1 MKLRRVPRRS
11 AGSLSAVD
19 GSVVRVGV
27 LGCGTVGASL
37 VALVERQNATIH
49 ARTGLS
55 LEISRI
61 AVRDL
66 SRSRPINI
74 ENAVF
79 TSDAMA
85 VATDPSID
93 VIVEVM
99 GGISPARELLLAAL
113 AAGKPVITANK
124 ALLAAH
130 GSELFAAAEAAGV
143 DLLFEAAVAGGIPFI
158 RPLRESLLAEPVLRV
173 MGIMNGTTNY
183 ILTRMSE
190 AGADYSEAL
199 AEAQSLGYAEADPTA
214 DVEGHDAAAKIAIVA
229 SIAFGAEV
237 TGADVECEGISKITA
252 DDIAFA
258 ARHGYSVKL
267 LAIAERFSAPN
278 GDELSAR
285 VHPCLVPNAHP
296 LAAVRDSF
304 NAVFV
309 QGEAVG
315 DLMFYGRGAG
325 GDPTAS
331 AVLGDLV
338 DAAVNLQSGAHASL
352 GAFAPMTIRPSSQL
366 EAAWYLSLRVD
377 DRSGVLAAIAGV
389 FGEHGVSIDSMEQ
402 HSLSGPDDAANEARI
417 DLIIHPALQS
427 DVRATLDA
435 LGVLDSVR
443 SIGSTIRVLVEAD
456 R

>member
-1 MKLRRVPRRS
+1 
-11 AGSLSAVD
+11 VD
-19 GSVVRVGV
+19 GSVIRVGV

-37 VALVERQNATIH
+37 IALVDRQNATIQ

-55 LEISRI
+55 LEISQI

-66 SRSRPINI
+66 SRVRPVGVDG
-74 ENAVF
+74 AAF
-79 TSDAMA
+79 TTDAMA

-99 GGISPARELLLAAL
+99 GGISPARELILAAL

-130 GSELFAAAEAAGV
+130 GSELFAAAEVGGV
-143 DLLFEAAVAGGIPFI
+143 DLLFEASVAGGIPFI
-158 RPLRESLLAEPVLRV
+158 RPLRESLLAEPVVRV

-183 ILTRMSE
+183 ILTRMTE

-199 AEAQSLGYAEADPTA
+199 AEAQELGYAEADPTA

-237 TGADVECEGISKITA
+237 TSADVQCEGISKVTA

-258 ARHGYSVKL
+258 KRHGYAIKL
-267 LAIAERFSAPN
+267 LAIAERFSDSI

-352 GAFAPMTIRPSSQL
+352 GAFAPMAFRSGEQL
-366 EAAWYLSLRVD
+366 EASWYLSLCVD

-389 FGEHGVSIDSMEQ
+389 FAEHGVSIDSMEQ
-402 HSLSGPDDAANEARI
+402 HSLSGPDDIADEARI
-417 DLIIHPALQS
+417 DLIIHPATEH

-435 LGVLDSVR
+435 LGALESVR
-443 SIGSTIRVLVEAD
+443 SIGSTIRVLVEGD

>member
-1 MKLRRVPRRS
+1 MKLRRGPWRS

-402 HSLSGPDDAANEARI
+402 HSLSGPEDAANEARI

>member
-1 MKLRRVPRRS
+1 VKLRRVPWRS
-11 AGSLSAVD
+11 ADSLSAVD

-37 VALVERQNATIH
+37 IALVHRQNATIH

-66 SRSRPINI
+66 SLSRPINV

-113 AAGKPVITANK
+113 GAGKPVITANK

-190 AGADYSEAL
+190 AGADYSDAL

-267 LAIAERFSAPN
+267 LAIAERFSGPN

-427 DVRATLDA
+427 DVRSTLDA

>member
-1 MKLRRVPRRS
+1 MKLRRGPWRS

>member
-1 MKLRRVPRRS
+1 
-11 AGSLSAVD
+11 VD

-37 VALVERQNATIH
+37 IALVHRQNATIH

-66 SRSRPINI
+66 SLSRPINV

-113 AAGKPVITANK
+113 GAGKPVITANK

-190 AGADYSEAL
+190 AGADYSDAL

-267 LAIAERFSAPN
+267 LAIAERFSGPN

-352 GAFAPMTIRPSSQL
+352 GAFVSMTIRPSDQL

-417 DLIIHPALQS
+417 DLIIHPASQS
-427 DVRATLDA
+427 DVRSTLDA

>member
-1 MKLRRVPRRS
+1 MKLRRGPWRS

-55 LEISRI
+55 IEISRI

-352 GAFAPMTIRPSSQL
+352 GAFAPMTIRPSSEL

>member
-1 MKLRRVPRRS
+1 MKLRRGPWRS

-55 LEISRI
+55 IEISRI

-66 SRSRPINI
+66 SRSRPINV

>member
-1 MKLRRVPRRS
+1 
-11 AGSLSAVD
+11 VD

-37 VALVERQNATIH
+37 VALVHRQNATIH

-66 SRSRPINI
+66 SLSRPINV
-74 ENAVF
+74 ENSVF

-190 AGADYSEAL
+190 AGADYSDAL

-267 LAIAERFSAPN
+267 LAIAERFSGPN

-427 DVRATLDA
+427 DVRSTLDA

>member
-1 MKLRRVPRRS
+1 M
-11 AGSLSAVD
+11 D

-252 DDIAFA
+252 EDIAFA

-309 QGEAVG
+309 QGEAAG

-402 HSLSGPDDAANEARI
+402 HSLSGPEDAANEARI

>member
-1 MKLRRVPRRS
+1 MKLRRGPWRS

-252 DDIAFA
+252 EDIAFA

-309 QGEAVG
+309 QGEAAG

-402 HSLSGPDDAANEARI
+402 HSLSGPEDAANEARI

>member
-1 MKLRRVPRRS
+1 MKLRRGPWRS

-66 SRSRPINI
+66 SRSRPINV

-252 DDIAFA
+252 EDIAFA

>member
-1 MKLRRVPRRS
+1 M
-11 AGSLSAVD
+11 
-19 GSVVRVGV
+19 
-27 LGCGTVGASL
+27 GASL
-37 VALVERQNATIH
+37 VALVHRQNATIH

-66 SRSRPINI
+66 SRSRPINV

-113 AAGKPVITANK
+113 GAGKPVITANK

-190 AGADYSEAL
+190 AGADYSDAL

-267 LAIAERFSAPN
+267 LAIAERFSGPN

-427 DVRATLDA
+427 DVRSTLDA

>member
-1 MKLRRVPRRS
+1 MKLRRVPWRS
-11 AGSLSAVD
+11 ADSLSAVD

-37 VALVERQNATIH
+37 VALVHRQNATIH

-66 SRSRPINI
+66 SRSRPINV
-74 ENAVF
+74 ENSVF

-113 AAGKPVITANK
+113 GAGKPVITANK

-190 AGADYSEAL
+190 AGADYSDAL

-267 LAIAERFSAPN
+267 LAIAERFSGPN

-402 HSLSGPDDAANEARI
+402 HSLSGPDDAADEARI

-427 DVRATLDA
+427 DVRSTLDA
-435 LGVLDSVR
+435 LGVLDSVQ

>member
-1 MKLRRVPRRS
+1 MKLRRVPWRS
-11 AGSLSAVD
+11 ADSLSAVD

-37 VALVERQNATIH
+37 VALVHRQNATIH

-66 SRSRPINI
+66 SRSRPINV
-74 ENAVF
+74 ENSVF

-113 AAGKPVITANK
+113 GAGKPVITANK

-190 AGADYSEAL
+190 AGADYSDAL

-267 LAIAERFSAPN
+267 LAIAERLSGPD

-389 FGEHGVSIDSMEQ
+389 FGEHSVSIDSMEQ

-427 DVRATLDA
+427 DVRSTLDA

>member
-1 MKLRRVPRRS
+1 
-11 AGSLSAVD
+11 VD

-37 VALVERQNATIH
+37 VALVHRQNATIH

-66 SRSRPINI
+66 SQSRPINV
-74 ENAVF
+74 ENSVF

-113 AAGKPVITANK
+113 GAGKPVITANK
-124 ALLAAH
+124 ALLAAY

-190 AGADYSEAL
+190 AGADYSDAL

-267 LAIAERFSAPN
+267 LAIAERFSGPN

-427 DVRATLDA
+427 DVRSTLDA

>member
-1 MKLRRVPRRS
+1 M
-11 AGSLSAVD
+11 D

-37 VALVERQNATIH
+37 VALVHRQNATIH

-66 SRSRPINI
+66 SRSRPINV
-74 ENAVF
+74 ENSVF

-113 AAGKPVITANK
+113 GAGKPVITANK

-190 AGADYSEAL
+190 AGADYSDAL

-267 LAIAERFSAPN
+267 LAIAERFSGPD

-427 DVRATLDA
+427 DVRSTLDA

>member
-1 MKLRRVPRRS
+1 
-11 AGSLSAVD
+11 
-19 GSVVRVGV
+19 
-27 LGCGTVGASL
+27 
-37 VALVERQNATIH
+37 
-49 ARTGLS
+49 
-55 LEISRI
+55 
-61 AVRDL
+61 
-66 SRSRPINI
+66 
-74 ENAVF
+74 
-79 TSDAMA
+79 
-85 VATDPSID
+85 
-93 VIVEVM
+93 
-99 GGISPARELLLAAL
+99 
-113 AAGKPVITANK
+113 
-124 ALLAAH
+124 
-130 GSELFAAAEAAGV
+130 V

-190 AGADYSEAL
+190 AGADYSDAL

-267 LAIAERFSAPN
+267 LAIAERFSGPN

-352 GAFAPMTIRPSSQL
+352 GAFVSMTIRPSDQL

-417 DLIIHPALQS
+417 DLIIHPASQS
-427 DVRATLDA
+427 DVRSTLDA

>member
-1 MKLRRVPRRS
+1 
-11 AGSLSAVD
+11 
-19 GSVVRVGV
+19 
-27 LGCGTVGASL
+27 VGASL

-66 SRSRPINI
+66 SRSRPINV

-158 RPLRESLLAEPVLRV
+158 RPLRESLLAEPVLRI

-267 LAIAERFSAPN
+267 LAIAERFSTPN

>member
-1 MKLRRVPRRS
+1 MKLRRGRWRS
-11 AGSLSAVD
+11 ADSLSAVD

-37 VALVERQNATIH
+37 IALVHRQNATIH

-66 SRSRPINI
+66 SLSRPINV

-113 AAGKPVITANK
+113 GAGKPVITANK

-190 AGADYSEAL
+190 AGADYSDAL

-267 LAIAERFSAPN
+267 LAIAERFSGPN

-427 DVRATLDA
+427 DVRSTLDA

>member
-1 MKLRRVPRRS
+1 M
-11 AGSLSAVD
+11 D
-19 GSVVRVGV
+19 GSVIRVGV

-37 VALVERQNATIH
+37 IALVDRQNATIQ

-55 LEISRI
+55 LEISQI

-66 SRSRPINI
+66 SRVRPVGVDG
-74 ENAVF
+74 AAF
-79 TSDAMA
+79 TTDAMA

-99 GGISPARELLLAAL
+99 GGISPARELILAAL

-130 GSELFAAAEAAGV
+130 GSELFAAAEVGGV
-143 DLLFEAAVAGGIPFI
+143 DLLFEASVAGGIPFI
-158 RPLRESLLAEPVLRV
+158 RPLRESLLAEPVVRV

-183 ILTRMSE
+183 ILTRMTE

-199 AEAQSLGYAEADPTA
+199 AEAQELGYAEADPTA

-237 TGADVECEGISKITA
+237 TSADVQCEGISKVTA

-258 ARHGYSVKL
+258 KRHGYAIKL
-267 LAIAERFSAPN
+267 LAIAERFSDSI

-352 GAFAPMTIRPSSQL
+352 GAFAPMAFRSGEQL
-366 EAAWYLSLRVD
+366 EASWYLSLCVD

-389 FGEHGVSIDSMEQ
+389 FAEHGVSIDSMEQ
-402 HSLSGPDDAANEARI
+402 HSLSGPDDIADEARI
-417 DLIIHPALQS
+417 DLIIHPATEH

-435 LGVLDSVR
+435 LGALESVR
-443 SIGSTIRVLVEAD
+443 SIGSTIRVLVEGD

>member
-1 MKLRRVPRRS
+1 MKLRRGPWRS

-55 LEISRI
+55 IEISRI

>member
-1 MKLRRVPRRS
+1 M
-11 AGSLSAVD
+11 D

-66 SRSRPINI
+66 SRSRPIKI

-237 TGADVECEGISKITA
+237 IGADVECEGISKITA

-267 LAIAERFSAPN
+267 LAIAERFSTPN

-389 FGEHGVSIDSMEQ
+389 FGEYGVSIDSMEQ

-427 DVRATLDA
+427 DVRSTLDA

>member
-1 MKLRRVPRRS
+1 M
-11 AGSLSAVD
+11 D
-19 GSVVRVGV
+19 GSVIRVGV

-37 VALVERQNATIH
+37 IALVDRQNSTIQ

-55 LEISRI
+55 IEISRI

-66 SRSRPINI
+66 SRVRPVGVDG
-74 ENAVF
+74 AAF
-79 TSDAMA
+79 TTDAMA

-99 GGISPARELLLAAL
+99 GGISPARELILAAL

-124 ALLAAH
+124 ALLAVH
-130 GSELFAAAEAAGV
+130 GSELFAAAEAGGV
-143 DLLFEAAVAGGIPFI
+143 DLLFEASVAGGIPFI
-158 RPLRESLLAEPVLRV
+158 RPLRESLLAEPVVRV

-183 ILTRMSE
+183 ILTRMTE

-199 AEAQSLGYAEADPTA
+199 AEAQALGYAEADPTA

-237 TGADVECEGISKITA
+237 TSADVQCEGISKVTA

-258 ARHGYSVKL
+258 NRHGYAIKL
-267 LAIAERFSAPN
+267 LAIAERFSDST

-352 GAFAPMTIRPSSQL
+352 GAFAPM
-366 EAAWYLSLRVD
+366 AF
-377 DRSGVLAAIAGV
+377 RSGVLAAIAGV
-389 FGEHGVSIDSMEQ
+389 FAEHGVSIDSMEQ
-402 HSLSGPDDAANEARI
+402 HSLSGADDVADEARI
-417 DLIIHPALQS
+417 DLIIHPATEH

-435 LGVLDSVR
+435 LGALESVR
-443 SIGSTIRVLVEAD
+443 SIGSTIRVLVEGD

>member
-1 MKLRRVPRRS
+1 
-11 AGSLSAVD
+11 VD
-19 GSVVRVGV
+19 GSVIRVGV

-37 VALVERQNATIH
+37 IALVDRQNATIQ

-55 LEISRI
+55 LEISQI

-66 SRSRPINI
+66 SRVRPVGVDG
-74 ENAVF
+74 AAF
-79 TSDAMA
+79 TTDAMA

-99 GGISPARELLLAAL
+99 GGISPARELILAAL

-130 GSELFAAAEAAGV
+130 GSELFAAAEAGGV
-143 DLLFEAAVAGGIPFI
+143 DLLFEASVAGGIPFI
-158 RPLRESLLAEPVLRV
+158 RPLRESLLAEPVVRV

-183 ILTRMSE
+183 ILTRMTE
-190 AGADYSEAL
+190 AGADYADAL
-199 AEAQSLGYAEADPTA
+199 AEAQELGYAEADPTA

-237 TGADVECEGISKITA
+237 TSADVQCEGISKVTA

-258 ARHGYSVKL
+258 KRHGYAIKL
-267 LAIAERFSAPN
+267 LAIAERFSDLN
-278 GDELSAR
+278 GEELSAR
-285 VHPCLVPNAHP
+285 VHPCLVPNSHP

-352 GAFAPMTIRPSSQL
+352 GAFAPMAFRSGEQL
-366 EAAWYLSLRVD
+366 EASWYLSLCVD

-389 FGEHGVSIDSMEQ
+389 FAEHGVSIDSMEQ
-402 HSLSGPDDAANEARI
+402 HSLSGPDDIADEARI
-417 DLIIHPALQS
+417 DLIIHPAS
-427 DVRATLDA
+427 EHDVRATLDA
-435 LGVLDSVR
+435 LGALESVR
-443 SIGSTIRVLVEAD
+443 SIGSTIRVLVEGD

>member
-1 MKLRRVPRRS
+1 
-11 AGSLSAVD
+11 
-19 GSVVRVGV
+19 
-27 LGCGTVGASL
+27 VGASL

-66 SRSRPINI
+66 SRSRPINV

-124 ALLAAH
+124 SLLAAH

-267 LAIAERFSAPN
+267 LAIAERFSTPN

>member
-1 MKLRRVPRRS
+1 
-11 AGSLSAVD
+11 
-19 GSVVRVGV
+19 
-27 LGCGTVGASL
+27 
-37 VALVERQNATIH
+37 
-49 ARTGLS
+49 
-55 LEISRI
+55 
-61 AVRDL
+61 
-66 SRSRPINI
+66 
-74 ENAVF
+74 
-79 TSDAMA
+79 
-85 VATDPSID
+85 
-93 VIVEVM
+93 
-99 GGISPARELLLAAL
+99 
-113 AAGKPVITANK
+113 
-124 ALLAAH
+124 
-130 GSELFAAAEAAGV
+130 
-143 DLLFEAAVAGGIPFI
+143 
-158 RPLRESLLAEPVLRV
+158 
-173 MGIMNGTTNY
+173 MNGTTNY

-267 LAIAERFSAPN
+267 LAIAERFSTSN

-427 DVRATLDA
+427 DVRSTLDA

>member
-1 MKLRRVPRRS
+1 M
-11 AGSLSAVD
+11 D

-37 VALVERQNATIH
+37 VALVHRQNATIH

-66 SRSRPINI
+66 SRSRPINV

-113 AAGKPVITANK
+113 GAGKPVITANK

-190 AGADYSEAL
+190 AGADYSDAL

-267 LAIAERFSAPN
+267 LAIAERFSGPD

-352 GAFAPMTIRPSSQL
+352 GAFVPMAIRPSGQL

-417 DLIIHPALQS
+417 DLIIHPASQS

-443 SIGSTIRVLVEAD
+443 SIGSTIRVLIEAD

>member
-1 MKLRRVPRRS
+1 MKLRRVPWRS
-11 AGSLSAVD
+11 ADSLSAVD

-37 VALVERQNATIH
+37 VALVHRQNATIH

-66 SRSRPINI
+66 SRSRPINV

-79 TSDAMA
+79 TSDVMA

-113 AAGKPVITANK
+113 GAGKPVITANK

-190 AGADYSEAL
+190 AGADYSDAL

-267 LAIAERFSAPN
+267 LAIAERFSGPN

-427 DVRATLDA
+427 DVRSTLDA

>member
-1 MKLRRVPRRS
+1 MKLRRGPWRS

-158 RPLRESLLAEPVLRV
+158 RPLRESLLAEPVLRI

>member
-1 MKLRRVPRRS
+1 MKLRRGPWRS

-66 SRSRPINI
+66 SRSRPINV

-124 ALLAAH
+124 ALLAAY

-258 ARHGYSVKL
+258 TRHGYSVKL

-427 DVRATLDA
+427 DVRSTLDA

>member
-1 MKLRRVPRRS
+1 
-11 AGSLSAVD
+11 
-19 GSVVRVGV
+19 
-27 LGCGTVGASL
+27 VGASL
-37 VALVERQNATIH
+37 VALVHRQNATIH

-66 SRSRPINI
+66 SRSRPINV

-113 AAGKPVITANK
+113 GAGKPVITANK

-190 AGADYSEAL
+190 AGADYSDAL

-267 LAIAERFSAPN
+267 LAIAERFSGPN

-427 DVRATLDA
+427 DVRSTLDA

>member
-1 MKLRRVPRRS
+1 MKLRRGPWRS

-55 LEISRI
+55 IEISRI

-66 SRSRPINI
+66 SRSRPINV

-258 ARHGYSVKL
+258 TRHGYSVKL

>member
-1 MKLRRVPRRS
+1 MKLRRGPWRS

-55 LEISRI
+55 IEISRI

-66 SRSRPINI
+66 SRSRPINV

-252 DDIAFA
+252 EDIAFA

-267 LAIAERFSAPN
+267 LAIAERFSTSN

-402 HSLSGPDDAANEARI
+402 HSLSGPEDAANEARI

>member
-1 MKLRRVPRRS
+1 M
-11 AGSLSAVD
+11 D
-19 GSVVRVGV
+19 GSVIRVGV

-37 VALVERQNATIH
+37 IALVDRQNSTIR

-66 SRSRPINI
+66 SRARP
-74 ENAVF
+74 AGVDGAAF
-79 TSDAMA
+79 TTDAMA
-85 VATDPSID
+85 VATDPNID
-93 VIVEVM
+93 VVVEVM
-99 GGISPARELLLAAL
+99 GGISPARELILAAL

-130 GSELFAAAEAAGV
+130 GSELFAAAEMAGV
-143 DLLFEAAVAGGIPFI
+143 DLLFEASVAGGIPFI
-158 RPLRESLLAEPVLRV
+158 RPLRESLLAEPVVRV

-183 ILTRMSE
+183 ILTRMTE

-199 AEAQSLGYAEADPTA
+199 AEAQALGYAEADPTA

-237 TGADVECEGISKITA
+237 TSADVQCEGISKVTA

-258 ARHGYSVKL
+258 KRHGYAIKL
-267 LAIAERFSAPN
+267 LAIAERFSDLN
-278 GDELSAR
+278 SDELSAR
-285 VHPCLVPNAHP
+285 VHPCLVPNSHP

-309 QGEAVG
+309 QGDAVG

-352 GAFAPMTIRPSSQL
+352 GSFAPMAIRVSDQL
-366 EAAWYLSLRVD
+366 AAAWYLSLRVD

-389 FGEHGVSIDSMEQ
+389 FAEHGVSIDSMEQ
-402 HSLSGPDDAANEARI
+402 HSLTGPDDIADEARI
-417 DLIIHPALQS
+417 DLIIHPATEH

-435 LGVLDSVR
+435 LGALESVR
-443 SIGSTIRVLVEAD
+443 TIGSTIRVLVEGD